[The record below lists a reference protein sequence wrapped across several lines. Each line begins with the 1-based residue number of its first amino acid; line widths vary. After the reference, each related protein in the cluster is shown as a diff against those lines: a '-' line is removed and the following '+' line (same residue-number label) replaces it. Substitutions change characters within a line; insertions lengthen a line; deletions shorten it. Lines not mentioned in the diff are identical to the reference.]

1 MKRQF
6 LYRLLDYLDVCL
18 HDASITELSANG
30 RFNASR
36 DAVGACAVI
45 LLRGDDTM
53 FVDMR
58 TEDALLT
65 LSRQRGID
73 RQLANDLRQVAF
85 DSADY
90 TRGLLVADEVAAT
103 RAYECALRVY
113 SITEASLRNW

>member
-1 MKRQF
+1 MKELLF
-6 LYRLLDYLDVCL
+6 DRLLDYLDVCL
-18 HDASITELSANG
+18 RDASIAELSANG

-36 DAVGACAVI
+36 DAVGACAII

-65 LSRQRGID
+65 LSAQRGID

-85 DSADY
+85 DSVDY
-90 TRGLLVADEVAAT
+90 TRRLLVADEVAAS
-103 RAYECALRVY
+103 RAYECAV
-113 SITEASLRNW
+113 